1 MRIINILKKL
11 DSKFQNKEII
21 FWWMALI
28 MSILAILFEVVYKV
42 MNWDFIFLCLVLML
56 SSLAMLSF
64 RRRERLYKQYIQQY
78 NLEHTDERRKEID
91 RIVEEMEKRS

>member
-1 MRIINILKKL
+1 
-11 DSKFQNKEII
+11 
-21 FWWMALI
+21 MALI